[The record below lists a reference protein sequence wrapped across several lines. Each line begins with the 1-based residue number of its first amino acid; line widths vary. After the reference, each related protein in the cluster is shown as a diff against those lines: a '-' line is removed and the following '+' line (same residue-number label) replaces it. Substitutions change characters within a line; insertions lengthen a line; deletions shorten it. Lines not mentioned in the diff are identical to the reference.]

1 MALCWTFSGSALSP
15 IIMYGCVGAS
25 SGLPIVGF
33 RKLTPSISSDPPLE
47 LDSVRGRR
55 LAKFVYELLRAIF
68 SFSACIPRIF
78 GGVLWM
84 GGGVGGT
91 LNKS

>member
-15 IIMYGCVGAS
+15 IIMYGCVGRIF
-25 SGLPIVGF
+25 GLLIWGF
-33 RKLTPSISSDPPLE
+33 RKLTPSTSSDPPLE

-55 LAKFVYELLRAIF
+55 LAKFVYELLRAMF
-68 SFSACIPRIF
+68 SFSACMPRMF
-78 GGVLWM
+78 GGVLWV